1 MSKEIG
7 LYNCETCDEKYLMRP
22 EETASCA
29 VCGEEMS
36 LGEVRIY
43 SDNVRIG
50 KGKPKRIYQT
60 FEEYR
65 DDRR

>member
-1 MSKEIG
+1 MSKELG
-7 LYNCETCDEKYLMRP
+7 FYNCETCDEKYLMRP
-22 EETASCA
+22 EEKVSCA
-29 VCGEEMS
+29 VCGDEMS

-43 SDNVRIG
+43 SDSTRVG